1 MVADV
6 GANRFPGELR
16 VALHASGL
24 TLEAIQRRLA
34 DRGFSIGRS
43 TLSYWQNGRRL
54 PTEAKSLLAVAALE
68 DILKVPAGRFT
79 EALHNPGSQPARSDL
94 DMAASAARIDALME
108 GVGCPDGLSTMEQI
122 NTVAIAEYGP
132 GGGLRIVRNL
142 DTFRALVDTDRYPL
156 IYGGEPGVTRPSS
169 VMKRS
174 AAVGSDASAGTPR
187 PISLSASSSSTESSV
202 AVTSTSSTLSATTT
216 TTRRACCSTR
226 CSPRPEP

>member
-68 DILKVPAGRFT
+68 DILKVPAGRF
-79 EALHNPGSQPARSDL
+79 
-94 DMAASAARIDALME
+94 
-108 GVGCPDGLSTMEQI
+108 
-122 NTVAIAEYGP
+122 
-132 GGGLRIVRNL
+132 
-142 DTFRALVDTDRYPL
+142 
-156 IYGGEPGVTRPSS
+156 
-169 VMKRS
+169 
-174 AAVGSDASAGTPR
+174 
-187 PISLSASSSSTESSV
+187 
-202 AVTSTSSTLSATTT
+202 
-216 TTRRACCSTR
+216 R
-226 CSPRPEP
+226 CV